1 MSLEFLAGEGGISL
15 LDANP
20 GLFIW
25 TLITF
30 TVVMLV
36 LRAFAWKPI
45 TWALDQRSLR
55 IQSDLSAADSIRK
68 EAEESLAAYRAKL
81 AGLREEGLQIVAE
94 ARQEAE
100 KLRAR
105 MISEAEA
112 DAAEIRR
119 RGKRDLELARDAAL
133 ADFHRQVTDLSVT
146 VAGRIIGR
154 ELKAGDHVRLIDESL
169 EKLRAVP

>member
-36 LRAFAWKPI
+36 LRVFAWKPI
-45 TWALDQRSLR
+45 TTALDQRSLR
-55 IQSDLSAADSIRK
+55 IQSDLTAADAIRK
-68 EAEESLAAYRAKL
+68 EAEESLAAYKAKL

-100 KLRAR
+100 RLRAR
-105 MISEAEA
+105 MVAEAEA

-133 ADFHRQVTDLSVT
+133 ADFHRQVTDLSVA

-154 ELKAGDHVRLIDESL
+154 ELKANDHVRLIDESL
-169 EKLRAVP
+169 EKLKVAP